1 MPPNVPIIEVKK
13 LTSHKKGG
21 PRLDEVIVRV
31 EATEDSPPS

>member
-13 LTSHKKGG
+13 PTSQKKGD
-21 PRLDEVIVRV
+21 PRLDEVIVGV